1 VPEAG
6 VTGHFNFTFSGQNT
20 RNQHLSASCI
30 YSIPAQRAE
39 SDSDPLGLTP
49 LVRGNSAAFV
59 AVESHTGSTV
69 EKWAANM
76 EKDSEGYRPV
86 PYYP

>member
-1 VPEAG
+1 MRDGSLQFHLLGPEYPQS
-6 VTGHFNFTFSGQNT
+6 TPQCKLHLLNFWPPSET
-20 RNQHLSASCI
+20 
-30 YSIPAQRAE
+30 
-39 SDSDPLGLTP
+39 DSDPLGLAP
-49 LVRGNSAAFV
+49 LVKGNSAAFV

-86 PYYP
+86 PHYP